1 MKRLACLL
9 LVGALITAGCARR
22 DAPAPTACACASA
35 DAVIVDPALFAFLSK
50 ARATHHEADIAEQ
63 AGDRGRAIARL
74 DALVRGTQP
83 SSGGNAPEIAEVIA
97 DARARLAELRS
108 AGGEFDAAEADVAEG
123 LRVAPGVTHFRGHL
137 LEVRGVV
144 EERRAKELAKRG
156 DHAAAA
162 RANAEAVRAFED
174 AIAVGDDVISRA
186 LGDAGAR

>member
-22 DAPAPTACACASA
+22 DAPAPTACASA
-35 DAVIVDPALFAFLSK
+35 DALIVDPALFAFLSK

-74 DALVRGTQP
+74 DALVRGAQP
-83 SSGGNAPEIAEVIA
+83 SSGGGNAPEIAEVIA

-162 RANAEAVRAFED
+162 RANAEAVRAFEE